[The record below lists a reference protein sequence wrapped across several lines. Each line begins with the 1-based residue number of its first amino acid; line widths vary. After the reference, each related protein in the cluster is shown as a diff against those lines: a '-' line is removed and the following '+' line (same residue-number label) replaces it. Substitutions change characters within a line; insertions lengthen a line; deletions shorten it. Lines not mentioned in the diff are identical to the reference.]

1 MQVYPVLSADCLSI
15 WEWVEPLIGRVC
27 SDESVGFSTED
38 ILTKLQTRQ
47 MQLWVVPEK
56 AAMVTQVLVY
66 PQHKVLLVPI
76 LAGDDM
82 DEWLPDIVETLV
94 FFAKHMGCKYIEER
108 GRPGWGKVLD
118 KDGFRKA
125 FVTLRKEV

>member
-1 MQVYPVLSADCLSI
+1 M
-15 WEWVEPLIGRVC
+15 
-27 SDESVGFSTED
+27 
-38 ILTKLQTRQ
+38 RQ

-56 AAMVTQVLVY
+56 AAMITQVLVY

-82 DEWLPDIVETLV
+82 DEWLPDIVETLEH
-94 FFAKHMGCKYIEER
+94 FAKHMGCKYIEER

-118 KDGFRKA
+118 KYGFKKA